1 MKAFVTELFSNT
13 IIRLV
18 IISVIMDTFFGVGR
32 AIKERTFNSSVGIDG
47 AIRKIAMIFS
57 ILFLCGIDKLV
68 GWNLIAFIPEQI
80 RNYFPASLVVI
91 GLAEFFG
98 LLYLAYECVS
108 ILKNM
113 TLCGLPVK
121 FLWQKVRNFLLT
133 YTDELPD
140 CEDKESETL
149 EFKEVNRVE

>member
-1 MKAFVTELFSNT
+1 MKEFVTVLFCST
-13 IIRLV
+13 VIRLV
-18 IISVIMDTFFGVGR
+18 IMAVIMDTFFGVGR
-32 AIKERTFNSSVGIDG
+32 AIKEKCFNSSVGIDG
-47 AIRKIAMIFS
+47 AIRKIAMICS
-57 ILFLCGIDKLV
+57 IVFLAGIDTLV
-68 GWNLIAFIPEQI
+68 GWNLIGFVPKEI
-80 RNYFPASLVVI
+80 RMHLPTTLATI

-121 FLWQKVRNFLLT
+121 WLWQNVRQFLLK

-140 CEDKESETL
+140 NESENEDMVIT
-149 EFKEVNRVE
+149 EVKQNE

>member
-1 MKAFVTELFSNT
+1 MKQFVTELFCNT
-13 IIRLV
+13 VIRLV
-18 IISVIMDTFFGVGR
+18 IIAVIMDTFFGVGR
-32 AIKERTFNSSVGIDG
+32 AIKKHAFNSSVGIDG

-57 ILFLCGIDKLV
+57 IGFLAVIDKLV

-80 RNYFPASLVVI
+80 RNYFPESFVVI
-91 GLAEFFG
+91 GLTEFFG

-121 FLWQKVRNFLLT
+121 NLWQNVRKFLLN

-140 CEDKESETL
+140 CENEEDEFELKEAKQNE
-149 EFKEVNRVE
+149 